1 MPGSHKEFVA
11 CIGQTPENHFK
22 DSLRKQEYGVPD
34 HDSLTRMVQKS
45 GIDTPVGKA
54 GSIVILTA
62 ILCTVRT
69 AILRRCRDIFMVY
82 NSVENKVKRRIRAR
96 SQGQSTSPPAILY
109 DLAVTYRL
117 HHRHQRGLCLNLF
130 ARLILMIKG
139 RRGIAS
145 LLAMLEVFVY
155 LLGLN
160 LVLQNLD
167 NPFNMAA
174 YCLGFG
180 LGVYAGSRI
189 EEYLAL
195 GYIVVQVIVNSV
207 ETNLAMNLREK
218 GMA

>member
-1 MPGSHKEFVA
+1 
-11 CIGQTPENHFK
+11 
-22 DSLRKQEYGVPD
+22 
-34 HDSLTRMVQKS
+34 
-45 GIDTPVGKA
+45 
-54 GSIVILTA
+54 
-62 ILCTVRT
+62 
-69 AILRRCRDIFMVY
+69 MVY